1 MTWENGGMVMARYN
15 HGSFNSEQFP
25 LGTGSYENKADAGI
39 MLDNMH
45 NEVLKN
51 EIMIEALLSLM
62 AEQGIS
68 REQINQKIIE
78 LTDKKIANRVY
89 ETKSS
94 TCPKCGKTVLEAPKI
109 PLRGRCMYCGT
120 YVTFYPLLE
129 EEKPAE
135 ESPAPGDGL
144 I

>member
-1 MTWENGGMVMARYN
+1 MAKYN

-39 MLDNMH
+39 LLDRLNNDVMKCEVMVEAMLSI
-45 NEVLKN
+45 LT
-51 EIMIEALLSLM
+51 
-62 AEQGIS
+62 EQGVS
-68 REQINQKIIE
+68 KDQINQKIIE

-89 ETKSS
+89 ETRSS
-94 TCPKCGKTVLEAPKI
+94 SCPKCGKTVLEAPKI

-120 YVTFYPLLE
+120 YVTFYPILKD
-129 EEKPAE
+129 EEKPE
-135 ESPAPGDGL
+135 EEGAAPEDGL